1 MTLLIHFLMRLTTMF
16 ERGEIVDETAA
27 DPQPL
32 PEEIVHNNPE
42 RS

>member
-16 ERGEIVDETAA
+16 ERGIVVDKTSANH
-27 DPQPL
+27 QQL
-32 PEEIVHNNPE
+32 PDEIVHNNPE